1 MGKFSIDVGKFVV
14 KSKKKA
20 DLIYRKLALETYQRI
35 KDKTPVDTGQLKRSW
50 TVAVNAPATQ
60 HNGAQKALTLAEL
73 TDAIYITT
81 DKPYAEQLEYGL
93 YPQPGGAKTINGFST
108 QAPQGMV
115 RITAK
120 EIADW
125 VNSQRW

>member
-20 DLIYRKLALETYQRI
+20 DIIYRKLALETYQRV
-35 KDKTPVDTGQLKRSW
+35 KDKTPIDTGQLKRSW
-50 TVAVNAPATQ
+50 TVAVNTPATK
-60 HNGAQKALTLAEL
+60 HNGTQKALTLAEL

-81 DKPYAEQLEYGL
+81 DKPYAEKLEYGL
-93 YPQPGGAKTINGFST
+93 YPQPGGTKTINGFST